1 MSSRVVEP
9 PGECVGRRDGHS
21 SESSSGRKLAVFV
34 LIDALGWHYV
44 QGREFLNDLLP
55 FRYPLQ
61 TVLGFS
67 SGAIPTI
74 LTGVSPS
81 EHGHWNLFYYDPK
94 NSPFK
99 WIRHLQF
106 LPDRVLDNR
115 VSRKL
120 IKEAGKRLLG
130 LGPLFDCAVSP
141 RLLPWF
147 DWIEKRNIYDPRG
160 IAGAPSIFDRLTER
174 GIGNRVYTYHHA
186 TDAEILEHAGTD
198 IRCSDAAFFFV
209 YLSEMDMFLHLHC
222 KETSAIDQK
231 MKWYEAGLRE
241 LYRTAQEADPHATFT
256 ILSDHGMTPV
266 LEQYDLVGDIEK
278 LGLNMPDDYLTVY
291 DSTMARFWFFND
303 QARSAVQ
310 SALAK
315 VTCGHTLSSDEMD
328 RFGVLFEDSRYG
340 ELIFLLNA
348 GWLFS
353 RSDFHGGAWFP
364 AGMHGYHPGEDRY
377 SDAIFLS
384 NCPPERPVETIK
396 DVYHCMW
403 QAATETR

>member
-1 MSSRVVEP
+1 MSSRILEP
-9 PGECVGRRDGHS
+9 TAESVALRNDNLAASFHRR
-21 SESSSGRKLAVFV
+21 KIAVFV
-34 LIDALGWHYV
+34 LIDALGWHYL

-55 FRYPLQ
+55 YRHPLQ

-74 LTGVSPS
+74 LTGTFPS

-99 WIRHLQF
+99 WVRHFQV
-106 LPDRVLDNR
+106 LPDRLLDNR

-147 DWIEKRNIYDPRG
+147 NWIEKRNIYDRG
-160 IAGAPSIFDRLTER
+160 GITGAASIFDHLTER
-174 GIGNRVYTYHHA
+174 GISNRVYTYHHE
-186 TDAEILEHAGTD
+186 TDAEILAHTEQD
-198 IRCSDAAFFFV
+198 LRSSDASFFFV

-222 KETSAIDQK
+222 KDASAIDQK
-231 MKWYEAGLRE
+231 MRWYEAGLRQ
-241 LYRTAQEADPHATFT
+241 LYRAALEVDPDATFT

-266 LEQYDLVGDIEK
+266 REQYDLVGDIEK
-278 LGLNMPDDYLTVY
+278 LRLKMPDDYLAVY

-303 QARSAVQ
+303 HARSAVQ
-310 SALAK
+310 AALAK
-315 VTCGHTLSSDEMD
+315 VSCGHALSRAEMD
-328 RFGVLFEDSRYG
+328 CLGVLFEDNRYG

-353 RSDFHGGAWFP
+353 RCDFHGSAWFP

-384 NCPPERPVETIK
+384 NCRPERPPATIK
-396 DVYHCMW
+396 DVYHCML
-403 QAATETR
+403 QAVIEE